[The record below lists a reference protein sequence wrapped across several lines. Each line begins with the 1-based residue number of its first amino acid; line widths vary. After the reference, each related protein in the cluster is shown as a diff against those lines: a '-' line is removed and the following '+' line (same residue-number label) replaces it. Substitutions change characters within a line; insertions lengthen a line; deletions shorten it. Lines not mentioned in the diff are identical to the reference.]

1 MECGICSRHFTKQH
15 QPTCPSCARTVL
27 YGPRL
32 EQVGH
37 LLAREKL
44 HNRIRTILKPPSQLG
59 SSEISTAS
67 QVVELTES
75 SRKLEVESH
84 RSQIQSINL
93 RLEAVKEQQ
102 QLLKAQIAEAKKDN
116 RAQKQKHIQDKT
128 RITAARR
135 KLQDE
140 RSAQF
145 DQVAAESKRLNYR
158 LSKVQKHTMEGR
170 QKLCLETALLSGL
183 DVKRR
188 RRKDGTTSEDKY
200 LIAGIPIPDL
210 RELNCRSP
218 SPLLCK
224 TLLTFAAMHP
234 DLINASLSHL
244 TRLLTTTAHYLAIRL
259 PAELNPPHASHPSPF
274 ILSLSSSYNKLKD
287 GKIRYLST
295 PKPVPLLAKEDPG
308 IYNNFI
314 EGLVLFAYDIAW
326 LSRSQG
332 LTSIKTWE
340 DLCCIGKNVH
350 DLFFGA
356 HLDAQTQAKDGDP
369 SRLTFGEFSHA
380 SARADLNS
388 AKASSVMQRW
398 EMPGL
403 AKVQD
408 QLKSHLLAEMSGA
421 EWEVL
426 DEKEWEE
433 ERDDERAVL
442 VGGPRWSLNPAGGA
456 SRMGVS
462 YMTAVATEDGERN
475 GDERGQIGMGKE
487 TRATVEQEGKE
498 KDKDETAK
506 GWMKL
511 KVRNSEG

>member
-1 MECGICSRHFTKQH
+1 MECGICSRRFTKQH

-116 RAQKQKHIQDKT
+116 RAQKQKHIQDRT

-183 DVKRR
+183 NVKRR

-210 RELNCRSP
+210 RELNS
-218 SPLLCK
+218 
-224 TLLTFAAMHP
+224 MHP

-308 IYNNFI
+308 IYNNLI

-332 LTSIKTWE
+332 LTNIKTWE
-340 DLCCIGKNVH
+340 DLGCIGKNVH
-350 DLFFGA
+350 NLFFGA
-356 HLDAQTQAKDGDP
+356 HLDAQTQPKDGDP
-369 SRLTFGEFSHA
+369 CRLMFGEFSHA

-388 AKASSVMQRW
+388 AKASSVMERW

-408 QLKSHLLAEMSGA
+408 QLKSHLSAEMSGA

-487 TRATVEQEGKE
+487 TRATVEKEVKE
-498 KDKDETAK
+498 KDKDESAK